1 MQQFYLDER
10 HGTPRTQRCDACAPV
25 SRLEDQG
32 VNKTSTSRQEHRDAR
47 EGHQSTAP
55 AHDRRHEERAQIRRS
70 VWITLHS
77 LARICMTGLDRS
89 CGRHLDELIETA
101 FDFSTR
107 YQSSSISSRYAA

>member
-1 MQQFYLDER
+1 M
-10 HGTPRTQRCDACAPV
+10 V

-55 AHDRRHEERAQIRRS
+55 AHDRRHEERAQIRQS

-77 LARICMTGLDRS
+77 LARIFLTIDIS
-89 CGRHLDELIETA
+89 CLNRKL
-101 FDFSTR
+101 FR
-107 YQSSSISSRYAA
+107 SSRQNDGRVCDLTTPYKFLPTILR